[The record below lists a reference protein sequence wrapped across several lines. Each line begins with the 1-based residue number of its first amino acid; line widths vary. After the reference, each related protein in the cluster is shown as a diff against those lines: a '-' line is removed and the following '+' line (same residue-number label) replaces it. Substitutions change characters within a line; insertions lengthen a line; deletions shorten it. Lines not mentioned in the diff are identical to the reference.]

1 MKCRFVRLH
10 DSHGIPIIMVFNQD
24 VFVSGLRYKSAAECF
39 TNAQNAGLELRDVG
53 LNPPTFTCIP
63 VSKDKELKIYRQGS
77 VSKFPF

>member
-1 MKCRFVRLH
+1 MINMEFLLLWF
-10 DSHGIPIIMVFNQD
+10 FNQD

>member
-1 MKCRFVRLH
+1 MFNMEFLLLWF
-10 DSHGIPIIMVFNQD
+10 FNQD

-63 VSKDKELKIYRQGS
+63 VSKDKELKIYRQGTHS
-77 VSKFPF
+77 RFPF

>member
-1 MKCRFVRLH
+1 MFNMEFLLLWF
-10 DSHGIPIIMVFNQD
+10 FNQD

-63 VSKDKELKIYRQGS
+63 VSKDKELKFTDKDLYLNFLFNFILI
-77 VSKFPF
+77 